1 MAPAALVLVLAQAA
15 TIPAESPPVLAPV
28 TAPEPPP
35 ETAPAPDPS
44 PDLVVPLGHAV
55 ALMTVM
61 RLGEAV
67 IWPDPFARTQ
77 HFAAHY
83 EEAFTMPPIFDSS
96 RRAFEWDGDPWY
108 VNTLGHGLFG
118 SELYL
123 RARMCHL
130 HWYGALAFAA
140 ASSTV
145 WEYAFEGNGVRP
157 SALDLVWTPLA
168 GGALGEG
175 RYQLWQAAAGIRGA
189 GLRGAIRAVVDPFGE
204 MERALG
210 TGC

>member
-15 TIPAESPPVLAPV
+15 AIPTESAPAEPAPAEPAPAV
-28 TAPEPPP
+28 AAPEPG
-35 ETAPAPDPS
+35 
-44 PDLVVPLGHAV
+44 PDLVVPLAHAV

-61 RLGEAV
+61 RLGEAI

-83 EEAFTMPPIFDSS
+83 EEAFTKPPIFDSS
-96 RRAFEWDGDPWY
+96 KPAFEWDGDPWY
-108 VNTLGHGLFG
+108 VNTIGHGLFG

-130 HWYGALAFAA
+130 HWYGALVFAA
-140 ASSTV
+140 ASSTA
-145 WEYAFEGNGVRP
+145 WEYAFEGSGVRP

-175 RYQLWQAAAGIRGA
+175 RYLAWQAAAQIQAAGVRGVV
-189 GLRGAIRAVVDPFGE
+189 RAVIDPFGE

>member
-15 TIPAESPPVLAPV
+15 GPATLPAESPPVI
-28 TAPEPPP
+28 TPEP
-35 ETAPAPDPS
+35 TA
-44 PDLVVPLGHAV
+44 DLVVPLGHAV

-83 EEAFTMPPIFDSS
+83 EEAFTRPPIFDSS

-130 HWYGALAFAA
+130 QWYGALAFAA

-189 GLRGAIRAVVDPFGE
+189 ALRGAIRAVVDPFGE

>member
-15 TIPAESPPVLAPV
+15 AIPTESAPPAPAETAAAEP
-28 TAPEPPP
+28 APEI
-35 ETAPAPDPS
+35 
-44 PDLVVPLGHAV
+44 VVPLAHAV

-61 RLGEAV
+61 RIGEAV

-83 EEAFTMPPIFDSS
+83 EEAFTKPPIFDSS
-96 RRAFEWDGDPWY
+96 KPAFEWDGDPWY
-108 VNTLGHGLFG
+108 VNTIGHGLFG

-130 HWYGALAFAA
+130 HWYGALVFAA
-140 ASSTV
+140 ASSTA
-145 WEYAFEGNGVRP
+145 WEYAFEGSGVRP

-175 RYQLWQAAAGIRGA
+175 RYLAWQAAGDIRAA
-189 GLRGAIRAVVDPFGE
+189 GLRSVVRAVVDPFGE

-210 TGC
+210 TSC

>member
-1 MAPAALVLVLAQAA
+1 MAAAALLLVLAQAA
-15 TIPAESPPVLAPV
+15 AIPTESAASAEPAAPAEAAPAAPV
-28 TAPEPPP
+28 EAPR
-35 ETAPAPDPS
+35 PDF
-44 PDLVVPLGHAV
+44 DVPLAHAV

-83 EEAFTMPPIFDSS
+83 EEAFTKPPIFDGQKP
-96 RRAFEWDGDPWY
+96 AFEWDG
-108 VNTLGHGLFG
+108 V
-118 SELYL
+118 
-123 RARMCHL
+123 
-130 HWYGALAFAA
+130 
-140 ASSTV
+140 
-145 WEYAFEGNGVRP
+145 
-157 SALDLVWTPLA
+157 DLMWTPLA

-175 RYQLWQAAAGIRGA
+175 RYLAWQAAAGIHAA
-189 GLRGAIRAVVDPFGE
+189 GWRSVVRAAIDPFGE

>member
-15 TIPAESPPVLAPV
+15 GPATLPAESPPVI
-28 TAPEPPP
+28 APEP
-35 ETAPAPDPS
+35 TA
-44 PDLVVPLGHAV
+44 DLVVPLGHAV

-83 EEAFTMPPIFDSS
+83 EEAFTRPPIFDSS

-130 HWYGALAFAA
+130 QWYGALAFAA

-189 GLRGAIRAVVDPFGE
+189 ALRGTIRAVVDPFGE

>member
-1 MAPAALVLVLAQAA
+1 MALAALVLVLAQAA
-15 TIPAESPPVLAPV
+15 AIPTESAPAEPAP
-28 TAPEPPP
+28 PEP
-35 ETAPAPDPS
+35 APAVAASEPRPE
-44 PDLVVPLGHAV
+44 LVVPLAHAV

-61 RLGEAV
+61 RLGEAI

-83 EEAFTMPPIFDSS
+83 EEAFTEPPIFDSS
-96 RRAFEWDGDPWY
+96 KPAFEWDGDPWY
-108 VNTLGHGLFG
+108 VNTIGHGLFG

-130 HWYGALAFAA
+130 HWYGALVFAA
-140 ASSTV
+140 ASSTA
-145 WEYAFEGNGVRP
+145 WEYAFEGSGVRP

-175 RYQLWQAAAGIRGA
+175 RYVAWQAAAGIRAA
-189 GLRGAIRAVVDPFGE
+189 GLRSVVRAVIDPFGE

-210 TGC
+210 TSC

>member
-1 MAPAALVLVLAQAA
+1 MALAALVLVLAQATA
-15 TIPAESPPVLAPV
+15 IPTESAPAEPAPAEPAPAV
-28 TAPEPPP
+28 AAPEPSP
-35 ETAPAPDPS
+35 EF
-44 PDLVVPLGHAV
+44 VVPLAHAV

-61 RLGEAV
+61 RLGEAI

-83 EEAFTMPPIFDSS
+83 EEAFTKPPIFDSS
-96 RRAFEWDGDPWY
+96 KPAFEWDGDPWY
-108 VNTLGHGLFG
+108 VNTFGHGLFG

-130 HWYGALAFAA
+130 HWYGALVFAA
-140 ASSTV
+140 ASSTA

-175 RYQLWQAAAGIRGA
+175 RYFAWQAASGIQAA
-189 GLRGAIRAVVDPFGE
+189 GLRSVVRAVIDPFGE